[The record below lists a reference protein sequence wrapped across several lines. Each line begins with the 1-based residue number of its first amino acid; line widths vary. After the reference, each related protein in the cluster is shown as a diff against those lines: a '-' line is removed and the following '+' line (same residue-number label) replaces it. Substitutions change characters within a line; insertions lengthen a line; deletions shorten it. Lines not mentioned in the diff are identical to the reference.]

1 MVVYIDRLFFIN
13 AVVDYLLLLTTAQL
27 MGLPLRR
34 GRYIIVSIV
43 GGLYSAVA
51 MVFPLLGQWW
61 AKCAVGLAIAL
72 MAYRRETERWR
83 AAALYFLLSWAMA
96 GAMLVVT
103 LRTGQESGT
112 LYFATVGW
120 RTLLLSAAG
129 FYGLLTLL
137 FYQKAKHGGGEL
149 MEMTVDAFGRRCR
162 IQVLRDSGNVLRN
175 PVDGQPVLVAE
186 SEAVQSLLPEAA
198 AAIIMGGDGPEDK
211 MAALYDA
218 GFTAFT
224 LLPYHSIGCSEGL
237 LLALKSDAIQAG
249 SRRIPRALI
258 ALYHGKIGRG
268 VYHGLWGGERY
279 GAAMAEDSAV
289 DKALQAG

>member
-34 GRYIIVSIV
+34 GRYIIVSVI
-43 GGLYSAVA
+43 GGLYGAAA

-61 AKCAVGLAIAL
+61 AKCAVGVVIAL
-72 MAYRRETERWR
+72 IAYWRETERWR
-83 AAALYFLLSWAMA
+83 AMALFFLLSGTMA
-96 GAMLVVT
+96 GAMLAVT
-103 LRTGQESGT
+103 LRTGQGSGT

-129 FYGLLTLL
+129 FYGLLTVL

-149 MEMTVDAFGRRCR
+149 MEMTVDAFGRQCR

-186 SEAVQSLLPEAA
+186 SEAVRSLLPEAA
-198 AAIIMGGDGPEDK
+198 AGIIMGGGGPEDK
-211 MAALYDA
+211 MAALYSA

-249 SRRIPRALI
+249 SRRIPRVLI

-268 VYHGLWGGERY
+268 LYHGLWGGERY
-279 GAAMAEDSAV
+279 DAAMAEDSAV
-289 DKALQAG
+289 DTALQAG

>member
-27 MGLPLRR
+27 MGMPLRR
-34 GRYIIVSIV
+34 GRYIIVSII
-43 GGLYSAVA
+43 GGLYGAAA

-61 AKCAVGLAIAL
+61 AKCAVGLVIAL
-72 MAYRRETERWR
+72 IAYWRETERWR
-83 AAALYFLLSWAMA
+83 AMALFFLLSGAMA
-96 GAMLVVT
+96 GAMLAVT
-103 LRTGQESGT
+103 LRTGQRSGS

-129 FYGLLTLL
+129 FYGLLTVL

-149 MEMTVDAFGRRCR
+149 MEMTVDAFGRQCR

-186 SEAVQSLLPEAA
+186 SEAVRSLLPEAA
-198 AAIIMGGDGPEDK
+198 AGIIMGGGGPEDK
-211 MAALYDA
+211 MAALYSA

-249 SRRIPRALI
+249 SRRMPRVLI

-268 VYHGLWGGERY
+268 LYHGLWGGERY
-279 GAAMAEDSAV
+279 DAAMAEDSAV
-289 DKALQAG
+289 DTALQAG

>member
-27 MGLPLRR
+27 MGMPLRR
-34 GRYIIVSIV
+34 GRYIIVSII
-43 GGLYSAVA
+43 GGLYGAAA
-51 MVFPLLGQWW
+51 MVIPLLGQWW
-61 AKCAVGLAIAL
+61 AKSAVGLVIAL
-72 MAYRRETERWR
+72 IAYWRETERWR
-83 AAALYFLLSWAMA
+83 AMALFFLLSGAMA
-96 GAMLVVT
+96 GAMLAVT
-103 LRTGQESGT
+103 QRTGQGSGT

-129 FYGLLTLL
+129 FYGLLTVL

-149 MEMTVDAFGRRCR
+149 MEMTVDAFGRQCR

-175 PVDGQPVLVAE
+175 PVDGAPVLVAE
-186 SEAVQSLLPEAA
+186 SEAVRGLLPDTAA
-198 AAIIMGGDGPEDK
+198 HIIMGGGGPEDK

-224 LLPYHSIGCSEGL
+224 LLPYQSIGCSEGL

-249 SRRIPRALI
+249 NRRIPRALI
-258 ALYHGKIGRG
+258 ALYHGSIGRG

-279 GAAMAEDSAV
+279 GAAVAEDSAV
-289 DKALQAG
+289 DTALQAG

>member
-1 MVVYIDRLFFIN
+1 MYIDRLFFIN

-34 GRYIIVSIV
+34 GRYIIVSVI
-43 GGLYSAVA
+43 GGIYGAAA

-61 AKCAVGLAIAL
+61 AKCAVGLVIAL
-72 MAYRRETERWR
+72 IAYWRETERWR
-83 AAALYFLLSWAMA
+83 AVALYFLLSGAMA
-96 GAMLVVT
+96 GAMLAVT
-103 LRTGQESGT
+103 LRSGQGGGVV
-112 LYFATVGW
+112 YFATMGW

-149 MEMTVDAFGRRCR
+149 MEMTLDAFGRQCR

-175 PVDGQPVLVAE
+175 PVDGAPVLVAE
-186 SEAVQSLLPEAA
+186 SEAVRGLLPDTAA
-198 AAIIMGGDGPEDK
+198 QIIMGGGGPEDK

-224 LLPYHSIGCSEGL
+224 LLPYQSIGCSEGL

-249 SRRIPRALI
+249 NRRIPRALI

-268 VYHGLWGGERY
+268 LYHGLWGGERY
-279 GAAMAEDSAV
+279 DAAVAEDSAV
-289 DKALQAG
+289 DTALQAG

>member
-1 MVVYIDRLFFIN
+1 M
-13 AVVDYLLLLTTAQL
+13 VDYLLLLTTAQL

-43 GGLYSAVA
+43 GGLYSAAA

-61 AKCAVGLAIAL
+61 VKCTVGLAIAL
-72 MAYRRETERWR
+72 MAYRREAERWR
-83 AAALYFLLSWAMA
+83 AAALYFLLSGAMA
-96 GAMLVVT
+96 GAMLAVT
-103 LRTGQESGT
+103 LRAGQESGT

-186 SEAVQSLLPEAA
+186 SEAVRSLLPEAA

-289 DKALQAG
+289 DTALQAG

>member
-1 MVVYIDRLFFIN
+1 MYIDRLFFIN

-43 GGLYSAVA
+43 GGLYSAAA
-51 MVFPLLGQWW
+51 MAFPLLGQWW

-186 SEAVQSLLPEAA
+186 SEAVRSLLPEAA

-289 DKALQAG
+289 DTALQAG

>member
-34 GRYIIVSIV
+34 GRYSIVSIV
-43 GGLYSAVA
+43 GGLYSAAA

-61 AKCAVGLAIAL
+61 VKCTVGLAIAL
-72 MAYRRETERWR
+72 MAYRREAERWR
-83 AAALYFLLSWAMA
+83 AAALYFLLSGAMA
-96 GAMLVVT
+96 GAMLAVT
-103 LRTGQESGT
+103 LRAGQESGT

-186 SEAVQSLLPEAA
+186 SEAVRSLLPEAA

-289 DKALQAG
+289 DTALQAG